1 MGISVLIQS
10 TTRNDLTG
18 RDGVSITKALRSIPT
33 ATIRTIDPAG
43 SFLPGVGNQ
52 VEIQDDLNG
61 PTVTLFGGS
70 ISEVE
75 RIRRRTS
82 IATLETNCACVGKA
96 DRLERRLAGYYE
108 FTGKTGGY
116 ILGQLVANSLTG
128 DISIASPSGISAGP
142 TIESLVWD
150 YPTAKEAADS
160 VVNLSAGYEY
170 YVKPD
175 GTLSYFQTSSNACP
189 VSITTGANVNKITTR
204 ETREDFCNRVTIKVA
219 NALRDPETESFTGD
233 GATQSFNVS
242 YPIAQAPEIFVGSP
256 AVAQTVG
263 IIGVDTGKDWYWQEG
278 STEIRQED
286 SDPALGSGVV
296 IMVTYVGTESI
307 LVSAA
312 NTTSISDRATAENN
326 SGIYHK
332 LLTLENKLTRANAQ
346 AVADAY
352 VDRYSALSVVMV
364 FETDTWLE
372 PEAIDIEPGQT
383 LTVSLTGY
391 QCAGTYLVRSV
402 TLQSRINDVHQ
413 ARWVVKVEAVS
424 GPILRNY
431 VDVFR
436 DTSGGGGNVSG
447 SGSIASP
454 TGGAGTYVYEPA
466 KLTANTTITAP
477 IPATSG
483 ATMVMFIKQ
492 GATPYTISF
501 DATQFAQIVNTAIPA
516 VENME
521 IAFPFVGRSDGLWWP
536 MSFARE
542 MS

>member
-10 TTRNDLTG
+10 TLRNNLTG
-18 RDGVSITKALRSIPT
+18 RDGVSITKALRAIPT
-33 ATIRTIDPAG
+33 ASIRTVDKTGA
-43 SFLPGVGNQ
+43 FLPAVGNLIE
-52 VEIQDDLNG
+52 VQDDLGG

-70 ISEVE
+70 INEVE

-82 IATLETNCACVGKA
+82 IATLETNCSCVGKA

-108 FTGKTGGY
+108 YTGKTGGY
-116 ILGQLVANSLTG
+116 ILGQMVANSLSG
-128 DISIASPSGISAGP
+128 DIDIASPSGIAAGP
-142 TIESLVWD
+142 VIDSLVWD
-150 YPTAKEAADS
+150 YPTCKDAADS
-160 VVNLSAGYEY
+160 VCNLTGYEY

-175 GTLSYFQTSSNACP
+175 GTFSYFQTSSNACP

-219 NALRDPETESFTGD
+219 NALRDPETENFTGD
-233 GATQSFNVS
+233 GVATSFNVTN
-242 YPIAQAPEIFVGSP
+242 PIAQAPDIFIGSP

-263 IIGVDTGKDWYWQEG
+263 IIDVDTGKDWYWQEG
-278 STEIRQED
+278 STEIRQD
-286 SDPALGSGVV
+286 SGATVISSGVS

-312 NTTSISDRATAENN
+312 NTTSISDRATAESN

-332 LLTLENKLTRANAQ
+332 LLTLDTKLTRANAQ

-352 VDRYSALSVVMV
+352 VDRYSELSVVMV
-364 FETDTWLE
+364 FETDTLLE
-372 PEAIDIEPGQT
+372 PDCINIEPGQT

-402 TLQSRINDVHQ
+402 TLQSRLNDQHE
-413 ARWVVKVEAVS
+413 ARWAVRVEAVS
-424 GPILRNY
+424 GPVLRNY

-436 DTSGGGGNVSG
+436 DLSGGGGSVSG
-447 SGSIASP
+447 SSSIASA
-454 TGGAGTYVYEPA
+454 GSGAGVYVYEPA

-477 IPATSG
+477 VPATKG
-483 ATMVMFIKQ
+483 ATMVVFIKQ
-492 GATPYTISF
+492 GAGPYSISF
-501 DATQFAQIVNTAIPA
+501 DPDQFAQIVNTSIPA
-516 VENME
+516 VEDME
-521 IAFPFVGRSDGLWWP
+521 IAFPFVGRADGLWWP